1 MQHHTDASPKPSP
14 DGPTSSELLP
24 EPSAPKKSVARCL
37 HELQDPSSPT
47 KPRKLCRTESMLYV
61 PVLNLGDSV
70 LSVPVS
76 MDHVHP
82 PPVDVNFEEADDFI
96 NIITQDVNSMETEPS
111 DDKGKQ
117 VDKGKQDDSDKPD
130 NDKPPLDAS
139 DDDAVKPPS
148 LADGCLPMVR
158 SYPLDLP
165 TDPKKLKRFNEEV
178 KAITRRICGN

>member
-1 MQHHTDASPKPSP
+1 MQHDMQHHTDASPKPSP

-37 HELQDPSSPT
+37 HELQDPSSPA

-61 PVLNLGDSV
+61 PVLNLGDAV

-82 PPVDVNFEEADDFI
+82 PPVDVKFEEADDFI
-96 NIITQDVNSMETEPS
+96 NIITKDANSMDTDAS
-111 DDKGKQ
+111 DDKDKQ
-117 VDKGKQDDSDKPD
+117 NDKEKQDDK
-130 NDKPPLDAS
+130 DKPPPS

-148 LADGCLPMVR
+148 LADVSLSMVR

-165 TDPKKLKRFNEEV
+165 TDPKELKRFNDDV

>member
-1 MQHHTDASPKPSP
+1 
-14 DGPTSSELLP
+14 
-24 EPSAPKKSVARCL
+24 
-37 HELQDPSSPT
+37 
-47 KPRKLCRTESMLYV
+47 MLYV
-61 PVLNLGDSV
+61 PVLNLGDAV

-82 PPVDVNFEEADDFI
+82 PPVDVKFDEADDFI
-96 NIITQDVNSMETEPS
+96 NIITQDDNCMETEPS

-117 VDKGKQDDSDKPD
+117 VDSDKPD
-130 NDKPPLDAS
+130 NYKPPLDAS

-158 SYPLDLP
+158 SYSLDLP
-165 TDPKKLKRFNEEV
+165 TDSKKLKRFNEEV